1 MNFFLF
7 VEQSCWNFWMTR
19 WLDTL
24 FCLNWNLNFC
34 LRFQTQLTNYI
45 ISMIHKG
52 LFYPK
57 DTKTPK
63 HLADNPFSASQEVEL
78 TIFNSIDSSVNKLE
92 TKTHGFSYSLFQ
104 ESFSLVID
112 AWQEPQLNQ
121 SAKGKVTEIR
131 NLTYH
136 MRSRGFAPNQRSP
149 EAQMPLHLRHI

>member
-1 MNFFLF
+1 
-7 VEQSCWNFWMTR
+7 
-19 WLDTL
+19 
-24 FCLNWNLNFC
+24 
-34 LRFQTQLTNYI
+34 
-45 ISMIHKG
+45 MIHKG

-63 HLADNPFSASQEVEL
+63 HLADNPLISASQEVEL

-92 TKTHGFSYSLFQ
+92 TKTHCFSYSLFQ